1 MVQNHPEL
9 PRFFNRLKSIFWY
22 SYLTTKHVSEN
33 KNDRIRELR
42 KHILNNV
49 NYFLNKEADYY
60 QSKFSDN
67 ESITILAQL
76 LSVFPCS
83 AIAEKHS
90 PIAYH
95 HITNLTDAT
104 LDIMKSPV
112 STAEIRFF
120 NAQSGNDL
128 SLLNDFCIL
137 MLEKLIEDQNNKKP
151 FEFVATKAPKDFTI
165 EESRNLTENFL
176 TELNMSEE
184 YKARFRELSESL
196 HQGNNN

>member
-9 PRFFNRLKSIFWY
+9 PRFFNRLEDIFWY
-22 SYLTTKHVSEN
+22 SYLTTKDARGKYDKAVSE
-33 KNDRIRELR
+33 LSV
-42 KHILNNV
+42 HILNNV
-49 NYFLNKEADYY
+49 NDFLTKGADY
-60 QSKFSDN
+60 QSKYGDN
-67 ESITILAQL
+67 EAMTILAMML
-76 LSVFPCS
+76 YLIPCF
-83 AIAEKHS
+83 AIAKKRS

-95 HITNLTDAT
+95 HIINLTYAT
-104 LDIMKSPV
+104 LDIMESPA

-120 NAQSGNDL
+120 NVQNSNDL
-128 SLLNDFCIL
+128 SLLNDFFIL
-137 MLEKLIEDQNNKKP
+137 MLEKLIEDQKNKKP
-151 FEFVATKAPKDFTI
+151 FEFVATKDSKDFTI